1 MSKRKNS
8 SSESSSSS
16 NKKRHV
22 NDDAILTDKRYDEL
36 YKYYCKPW
44 DQINAE
50 SGGGTLRKK
59 RQPPRMKLMKRVYKE
74 MMKARKLIGKQ
85 NKLR

>member
-1 MSKRKNS
+1 MSKRKYS

-50 SGGGTLRKK
+50 SGGGTLYVLF
-59 RQPPRMKLMKRVYKE
+59 QLD
-74 MMKARKLIGKQ
+74 
-85 NKLR
+85 

>member
-1 MSKRKNS
+1 MVKRKNS
-8 SSESSSSS
+8 SSESSSS

-59 RQPPRMKLMKRVYKE
+59 RQPPRMRLMKRVYKE
-74 MMKARKLIGKQ
+74 MMKAHKKRDSGIL
-85 NKLR
+85 